1 MGSVIIEEQP
11 LTVVVLVQWASLSS
25 TLGDGVNI
33 WVSFYP
39 RKGRQGGGIERNRV
53 AELLSQ

>member
-1 MGSVIIEEQP
+1 MGFVIIEEQT
-11 LTVVVLVQWASLSS
+11 LTVVVPVQWASLSS

-39 RKGRQGGGIERNRV
+39 RKGRQGGGIERNGV
-53 AELLSQ
+53 AKLLSQ